1 MAGRDPEELLPLS
14 PAAFHVLL
22 APAEGERDGYAII
35 KDVESR
41 TEGRV
46 RMGPGTLYGAIKRML
61 DEGLTRGLRGLRRRL
76 ARTPETRGG
85 RRLGRRRLAGHA
97 AERAARRHRQ
107 HRARGRGVGRGLR
120 RLRLRPAH

>member
-22 APAEGERDGYAII
+22 ALAEGERHGYAII

-61 DEGLTRGLRGLRRRL
+61 DEGLIEESDERPDAALDDERRRYYRL
-76 ARTPETRGG
+76 TGFG
-85 RRLGRRRLAGHA
+85 RRVAA
-97 AERAARRHRQ
+97 AEAGRLSGLVAAAR
-107 HRARGRGVGRGLR
+107 ARNLLSG
-120 RLRLRPAH
+120 A

>member
-22 APAEGERDGYAII
+22 ALAEGERHGYAII

-61 DEGLTRGLRGLRRRL
+61 DEGLI
-76 ARTPETRGG
+76 E
-85 RRLGRRRLAGHA
+85 
-97 AERAARRHRQ
+97 ESD
-107 HRARGRGVGRGLR
+107 
-120 RLRLRPAH
+120 

>member
-14 PAAFHVLL
+14 QAAFNVLL
-22 APAEGERDGYAII
+22 ALAEGERHGYGII

-61 DEGLTRGLRGLRRRL
+61 DEGLIEESDERPDAALDDERRRYYRL
-76 ARTPETRGG
+76 TGFG
-85 RRLGRRRLAGHA
+85 RRVAA
-97 AERAARRHRQ
+97 AEAERLSGLVAAAR
-107 HRARGRGVGRGLR
+107 ARNLLSG
-120 RLRLRPAH
+120 A

>member
-22 APAEGERDGYAII
+22 ALAEGERHGYAII

-46 RMGPGTLYGAIKRML
+46 RMGPGTLYGAVKRML
-61 DEGLTRGLRGLRRRL
+61 DEGLIEESDERPDAALDDERRRYYRL
-76 ARTPETRGG
+76 TVFG
-85 RRLGRRRLAGHA
+85 RRVAA
-97 AERAARRHRQ
+97 AEAERLSGLVAAAR
-107 HRARGRGVGRGLR
+107 ARNLLSG
-120 RLRLRPAH
+120 A